1 VNPVLFVFLFLGPAA
16 LLLGGGLAL
25 AFGSTASRVARLC
38 GLGVLVVLAV
48 LVVAVAEAPTT
59 QNCSDCSEMFGRWV
73 SDALFVLA
81 FGNVVLWT
89 IAVVGG
95 TVMRRTLF
103 RLPSPRI

>member
-16 LLLGGGLAL
+16 LLLGGGLGL
-25 AFGSTASRVARLC
+25 MFGSTASRLARLC
-38 GLGVLVVLAV
+38 GLGVVVVLAV
-48 LVVAVAEAPTT
+48 LVVAVAESPTT

-81 FGNVVLWT
+81 FGNVVVWA

-95 TVMRRTLF
+95 TVMRGALF
-103 RLPSPRI
+103 GRPSPRI